1 MEERAIK
8 LEFVRRVLEEQARE
22 LDKRQTQR
30 IERYLKFRTGYL
42 LKQRQ
47 TEVSK
52 GSSDEGRLTL
62 TVPIYARFQDMKKKT
77 SSNRKKFQSKNR
89 PIYNVPT
96 MRVYNATAKKLMFFF
111 TREVAEQIKKEL
123 SQQNS

>member
-52 GSSDEGRLTL
+52 GASDEGRLTL